1 MGAEWGEGV
10 WESDHSLLRA
20 GVDFAVGEGGL
31 WAVSKVDKSVHAR
44 ASLSEVY
51 PAGKLR

>member
-10 WESDHSLLRA
+10 WESDHGLLRA
-20 GVDFAVGEGGL
+20 CVNFAVGEGVL

-51 PAGKLR
+51 PAGNLR

>member
-10 WESDHSLLRA
+10 WESDHSLLRTC
-20 GVDFAVGEGGL
+20 VNFAVGEGGL
-31 WAVSKVDKSVHAR
+31 WAVSKDDKSVHAR